1 MIEQISDL
9 YSSDDSYYQNIVG
22 TLFGRVDIHLPQ
34 VILAVIF
41 RREVFLSN
49 PRLILSGQPISITA
63 RLAQSVEHETLNLR
77 VVGSSPTLGE
87 RFFFCHMCG
96 KMF

>member
-1 MIEQISDL
+1 MIHTIK
-9 YSSDDSYYQNIVG
+9 IFVG
-22 TLFGRVDIHLPQ
+22 ILFGRIDIYLPQ

-49 PRLILSGQPISITA
+49 PKLVLSGQPTSITA

-77 VVGSSPTLGE
+77 VVGSSPTLGDHFIKTHIILALLTC
-87 RFFFCHMCG
+87 RNR
-96 KMF
+96 K

>member
-1 MIEQISDL
+1 M
-9 YSSDDSYYQNIVG
+9 G

-49 PRLILSGQPISITA
+49 PRLILSGQPIFITA

-77 VVGSSPTLGE
+77 VVGSSPTLGAS
-87 RFFFCHMCG
+87 FVLLHPMTVYYCHNNCVSSG
-96 KMF
+96 YTGAVA

>member
-1 MIEQISDL
+1 MIEQITDL

-22 TLFGRVDIHLPQ
+22 ILFGRIDIHLPQ
-34 VILAVIF
+34 VNLAVIF

-49 PRLILSGQPISITA
+49 PKLILSGQPTSITA

-87 RFFFCHMCG
+87 IFLEILHVFV
-96 KMF
+96 

>member
-1 MIEQISDL
+1 M
-9 YSSDDSYYQNIVG
+9 G

-49 PRLILSGQPISITA
+49 PRLILSGQPTSITA

-77 VVGSSPTLGE
+77 VVGSSPTLGAS
-87 RFFFCHMCG
+87 FVLLYPMTVYYCHNNCASDG
-96 KMF
+96 YTGAVA

>member
-1 MIEQISDL
+1 M
-9 YSSDDSYYQNIVG
+9 G

-87 RFFFCHMCG
+87 LFLEILMLCLFCHPKTCDLQ
-96 KMF
+96 